1 MEFWGFNWPSDACVK
16 KSHHHDTAERV
27 ARSNITAVV
36 KSEAAKCRPL
46 LTFHSVGKKAASQE
60 TGGRNAGKQ
69 AASKKRT
76 DETDQ
81 SKNIVQDCGD

>member
-1 MEFWGFNWPSDACVK
+1 MEFWGFNWPSDARVK

-36 KSEAAKCRPL
+36 KAEAAKRRTL
-46 LTFHSVGKKAASQE
+46 LSFHSVGKQAASQE
-60 TGGRNAGKQ
+60 TGGRKAGRR

-76 DETDQ
+76 NETDQ
-81 SKNIVQDCGD
+81 SKNIV